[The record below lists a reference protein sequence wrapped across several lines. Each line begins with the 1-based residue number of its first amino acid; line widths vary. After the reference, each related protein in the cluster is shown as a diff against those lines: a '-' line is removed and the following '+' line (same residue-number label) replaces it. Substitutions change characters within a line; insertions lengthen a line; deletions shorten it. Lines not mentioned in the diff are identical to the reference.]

1 MNISYN
7 FTHNFNYKTGFKKG
21 YQKVLL
27 IFVIFIV
34 TISPALVTAAETL
47 YVSDELFINMR
58 SGKGNGFKIIKIIKS
73 GTPLTV
79 LAKDSGYTRARTP
92 QGVEGWVLSRF
103 LSKTP
108 SAKNLVA
115 RAQKDVAEMKQK
127 YEAMKSELEALK
139 NERDTLSSSE
149 KGLLANKEKLNTELK
164 RLRKIAARPMQLE
177 EENNQ
182 LRNELVKIE
191 AENHLL
197 KQEYQA
203 LEDNT
208 DQEWFITGAA
218 VLFGGMLLGLIFPK
232 LRSGQKKANWNRL

>member
-1 MNISYN
+1 MDISYKQ
-7 FTHNFNYKTGFKKG
+7 FFIILVF
-21 YQKVLL
+21 L
-27 IFVIFIV
+27 I
-34 TISPALVTAAETL
+34 TALTSLAASAAETM

-79 LAKDSGYTRARTP
+79 LEKDSGYTRARTP

-108 SAKNLVA
+108 AAKNLVA
-115 RAQKDVAEMKQK
+115 KAQKDFAEMKQK
-127 YEAMKSELEALK
+127 YEAMKSELENPK
-139 NERDTLSSSE
+139 QERDSLSRSE
-149 KGLLANKEKLNTELK
+149 KDLLANKEKLNKELT

-197 KQEYQA
+197 KQEYQT

-208 DQEWFITGAA
+208 DQEWFITGAG

>member
-1 MNISYN
+1 MDIL
-7 FTHNFNYKTGFKKG
+7 YKQFFIIL
-21 YQKVLL
+21 VFL
-27 IFVIFIV
+27 I
-34 TISPALVTAAETL
+34 TALTSLAASAAETM

-79 LAKDSGYTRARTP
+79 LEKDSGYTRALTP

-108 SAKNLVA
+108 AAKNLVA
-115 RAQKDVAEMKQK
+115 KAQKDVAEMKQK
-127 YEAMKSELEALK
+127 YEVMKSELENLK
-139 NERDTLSSSE
+139 QERDSLSRSE
-149 KGLLANKEKLNTELK
+149 KDLLANKELT

-197 KQEYQA
+197 KQEYQT

-208 DQEWFITGAA
+208 DQEWFITGAG

-232 LRSGQKKANWNRL
+232 LCLGQKKANWNQL

>member
-1 MNISYN
+1 MDISYKQ
-7 FTHNFNYKTGFKKG
+7 FFIILVFLITALTSLAASAAKTM
-21 YQKVLL
+21 
-27 IFVIFIV
+27 
-34 TISPALVTAAETL
+34 

-79 LAKDSGYTRARTP
+79 LEKDSGYTRALTP

-108 SAKNLVA
+108 AAKNLVA
-115 RAQKDVAEMKQK
+115 KAQKDVAEMKQK
-127 YEAMKSELEALK
+127 YEVMKSELENLK
-139 NERDTLSSSE
+139 QERDSLSRSE
-149 KGLLANKEKLNTELK
+149 KDLLANKELT

-197 KQEYQA
+197 KQEYQT

-208 DQEWFITGAA
+208 DQEWFITGAG

-232 LRSGQKKANWNRL
+232 LCLGQKKANWNQL